1 MPHFDRER
9 RVVGPVAGVDE
20 VGRGPLA
27 GPVYACAVI
36 LDPAR
41 LPKGIDDSKALSEA
55 NRESA
60 FAQVMESALSV
71 GIGVADVAE
80 IDALNILQAT
90 MLAMRRAVDEL
101 AIAPA
106 HVLVDGNRLPAL
118 PCPGEAIIGG
128 DATVLSIAAASIIAK
143 VTRDR
148 VMCELDALH
157 PGYHWSRNKGYGTA
171 DHVSALQRLGA
182 SVHHR
187 KTFAPVAHI
196 LMTTRAAVAN

>member
-41 LPKGIDDSKALSEA
+41 LPTGIDDSKSLSEA
-55 NRESA
+55 KRESA

-118 PCPGEAIIGG
+118 PCPGDAIIGG

-182 SVHHR
+182 CVHHR

>member
-41 LPKGIDDSKALSEA
+41 LPTGIDDSKSLSEA
-55 NRESA
+55 KRESA

-118 PCPGEAIIGG
+118 PCQIGR
-128 DATVLSIAAASIIAK
+128 A
-143 VTRDR
+143 
-148 VMCELDALH
+148 
-157 PGYHWSRNKGYGTA
+157 
-171 DHVSALQRLGA
+171 HV
-182 SVHHR
+182 
-187 KTFAPVAHI
+187 
-196 LMTTRAAVAN
+196 

>member
-9 RVVGPVAGVDE
+9 RIGGQVAGVDE
-20 VGRGPLA
+20 AGRGPLA

-41 LPKGIDDSKALSEA
+41 LPTGIDDSKALSDA
-55 NRESA
+55 KRESA
-60 FAQVMESALSV
+60 FAQVMERALSV

-157 PGYHWSRNKGYGTA
+157 PGYHWARNKGYGTA
-171 DHVSALQRLGA
+171 DHLAALQRLGA

-196 LMTTRAAVAN
+196 LMTT

>member
-1 MPHFDRER
+1 MPHFDREQR
-9 RVVGPVAGVDE
+9 LGGLVAGVDE

-41 LPKGIDDSKALSEA
+41 LPIGIDDSKALSEA
-55 NRESA
+55 KRESA
-60 FAQVMESALSV
+60 FAQVMERALSV

-90 MLAMRRAVDEL
+90 MLAMRRAVDGL
-101 AIAPA
+101 SLAPA

-118 PCPGEAIIGG
+118 PCPGEAVIGG

-157 PGYHWSRNKGYGTA
+157 PGYHWARNKGYGTA
-171 DHVSALQRLGA
+171 DHLAALQRLGA

-196 LMTTRAAVAN
+196 LTRT